1 MKAPTLRTL
10 PRALGLALA
19 TLLTLAGAQA
29 QAAADPA
36 LVAARQKI
44 FGVEN
49 VDAATGALPHDRV
62 LFSWLTNSTFAA
74 SFAGRVVFLDTFVT
88 RLETDDKGRT
98 PFVIQDLVDLQP
110 EAILLGHG
118 HYDHADNAAY
128 IAARTGAAIYATA
141 ENCGVMQS
149 DFARQKA
156 DPAIQGNPSTRFAPN
171 AQVVCHQ
178 VTTAGSA
185 PATQVVRIP
194 VLEPTACVI
203 AFRHMHSVEVPA
215 DRDFPPT
222 PVKILIDPRDAV
234 LFPPRTSLT
243 PAKGAAAQPGQM
255 DLSTHGDRG
264 PGDAAPLFFDF
275 VMRGGS
281 NLTIAWHNSA
291 GALKEGKGQGWNGN
305 AEDGKR
311 IDALLRRL
319 PYTDVQM
326 GTAST
331 ANFTNNGLRDLIQ
344 YQDAL
349 KPRIFVPN
357 HLTTGSQTR
366 EASSLA
372 VFAGY
377 RNQLELM
384 GRPRSEWPQMR
395 WLIDPVDYGVPF
407 GFSTTASAW
416 ARPGKKARIDS
427 FCQ

>member
-1 MKAPTLRTL
+1 MASSILPALRSAP
-10 PRALGLALA
+10 LAL
-19 TLLTLAGAQA
+19 LAALACSGT
-29 QAAADPA
+29 QAAPDPA
-36 LVAARQKI
+36 LLAARQEV
-44 FGVEN
+44 FGFEN
-49 VDAATGALPHDRV
+49 VDPATGALPKDRV
-62 LFSWLTNSTFAA
+62 LFSWLSNSTFAA

-98 PFVIQDLVDLQP
+98 PFVIQDLVDIRP
-110 EAILLGHG
+110 EAIFLGHG

-141 ENCGVMQS
+141 ENCAVMQS

-156 DPAIQGNPSTRFAPN
+156 DPVIQGNPATRFAAN

-178 VTTAGSA
+178 VTSAGSA

-194 VLEPTACVI
+194 ALEPTACIV
-203 AFRHMHSVEVPA
+203 AFRHMHSTEVPA
-215 DRDFPPT
+215 DKDFPPT
-222 PVKILIDPRDAV
+222 PVKIIVDPRDAQ
-234 LFPPRTSLT
+234 LFPARTPLQPKAGT
-243 PAKGAAAQPGQM
+243 PAQPGQM
-255 DLSTHGDRG
+255 DIATHGDRG
-264 PGDAAPLFFDF
+264 PGEAQALFFDF

-291 GALKEGKGQGWNGN
+291 GALKEGQGQGWNGTP
-305 AEDGKR
+305 EDGKR

-319 PYTDVQM
+319 PYTDVEM

-331 ANFTNNGLRDLIQ
+331 ANFNNNGLRDLIQ

-349 KPRIFVPN
+349 KPRVFVPN

-366 EASSLA
+366 EASSVP

-395 WLIDPVDYGVPF
+395 WLVDPVDYGVPF
-407 GFSTTASAW
+407 GFSTTAPAW
-416 ARPGKKARIDS
+416 KRPGKQQRIAE
-427 FCQ
+427 FCS